1 MAWGLLPLETR
12 LRNRRMG
19 MILIGIFLAMFIGS
33 VLFVM
38 AQH

>member
-1 MAWGLLPLETR
+1 MGERVLPPETR

-19 MILIGIFLAMFIGS
+19 LLLIGIFLAMFAGS
-33 VLFVM
+33 VIFVM